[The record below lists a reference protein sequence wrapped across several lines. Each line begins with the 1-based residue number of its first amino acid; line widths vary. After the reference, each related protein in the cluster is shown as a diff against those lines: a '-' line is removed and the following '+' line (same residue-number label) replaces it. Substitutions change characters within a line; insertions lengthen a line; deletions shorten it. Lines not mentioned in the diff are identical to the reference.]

1 MLKSACKL
9 CLRRQFYRHCW
20 ALYFVMKFEKRNC
33 HLLSTLPRMHWVKV
47 VCYATELSTQELLEK
62 ERERI
67 REEEHQKFEEE
78 KRRWKE
84 EQDEQLRREQVI
96 LLVNLTFPSLSIKQL
111 WIKHYENKPIQ
122 ICWKFYCQ
130 KWKFSDK
137 NLDIFHIIAQNIDC
151 GYLLELPLWGSSKEY
166 SQSMFLSRNMNN
178 YVCPSKPS
186 FTI

>member
-1 MLKSACKL
+1 
-9 CLRRQFYRHCW
+9 
-20 ALYFVMKFEKRNC
+20 MKFEKRNC

-111 WIKHYENKPIQ
+111 
-122 ICWKFYCQ
+122 
-130 KWKFSDK
+130 
-137 NLDIFHIIAQNIDC
+137 
-151 GYLLELPLWGSSKEY
+151 
-166 SQSMFLSRNMNN
+166 
-178 YVCPSKPS
+178 
-186 FTI
+186 